1 MVEEFNSFDPGWFD
15 HQLREYQKNNRKL
28 DQLEKKKKQELD
40 YVKTF
45 YAKQEE
51 KINAEQELIKSDL
64 GDYLHKYSMTSQ
76 TTAFGN
82 VHLQTAGNK
91 FYWKD
96 LTAKQKRAIADRLP
110 DEYVNREPKEG
121 LINKNATIT
130 DSGQVVL
137 NDTGEIIEGLT
148 GKQGGYKTISI
159 RKGAIN

>member
-1 MVEEFNSFDPGWFD
+1 MQEFDPAWFD
-15 HQLREYQKNNRKL
+15 HQLRQYQANRR
-28 DQLEKKKKQELD
+28 QLESLNKDRKAELD
-40 YVKTF
+40 YVNNY
-45 YAKQEE
+45 YAALTKKIYQEQD
-51 KINAEQELIKSDL
+51 IIKSDL
-64 GDYLHKYSMTSQ
+64 GDYLKRCGKTSE

-96 LTAKQKRAIADRLP
+96 LTTKQKRAIADRLP